1 MKKPNPPAHII
12 GAMPN
17 DASEDLKLERAK
29 WITAQSAAG
38 YTPRQIAAAL
48 KISTTRVHKAAEVG
62 RDLAPTK
69 QAVGLPRASWEDL
82 HPAPRLETEPRFS
95 LVRAAPPEQP
105 NRIDQVIGFIRELH
119 AEFMADRAA

>member
-17 DASEDLKLERAK
+17 DASEALKLERAK

-38 YTPRQIAAAL
+38 YTPSQIAAAL
-48 KISTTRVHKAAEVG
+48 KISSTRVHKAAEVG
-62 RDLAPTK
+62 RDLAPAKPTI
-69 QAVGLPRASWEDL
+69 GLPGASWEDPQ
-82 HPAPRLETEPRFS
+82 PAPRHETDPRFT
-95 LVRAAPPEQP
+95 LVRAAPPEHP
-105 NRIDQVIGFIRELH
+105 NRIDLVIEYIREIH